1 MDNMY
6 SHGEYQNVKLRKRRK
21 FKLIDIVCYITE
33 TGRNIDMGKMYINV
47 IRLGIYIIKLC
58 MYILHYQIR
67 IQNIEH
73 TVSNMKEL

>member
-21 FKLIDIVCYITE
+21 FKVIDIVCYIVELSLKGILCKKE

-47 IRLGIYIIKLC
+47 
-58 MYILHYQIR
+58 M
-67 IQNIEH
+67 
-73 TVSNMKEL
+73 

>member
-21 FKLIDIVCYITE
+21 FKLIDIVCYIKE